1 MEIIASTIK
10 NVVLIVFFA
19 SVIEMF
25 LPRSSISR
33 YVQLIMGLFV
43 IVSILNPIA
52 NIKANDL
59 QLKILSPS
67 KTEQSQITKGINNG
81 LNFKEINLVFAQDT
95 VISNLEKQVEALVTI
110 VPGVKEAK
118 VKIVTDPEFINNGE
132 IDKILIEI
140 KSNLEKE
147 NDSSVEIV
155 QIDTLIEHKNIIELF
170 PEESK
175 QQIKTTVSN
184 FYGLDENLIGVITN

>member
-1 MEIIASTIK
+1 
-10 NVVLIVFFA
+10 
-19 SVIEMF
+19 
-25 LPRSSISR
+25 
-33 YVQLIMGLFV
+33 MGLFV

-155 QIDTLIEHKNIIELF
+155 QIDTLIEHKILLNYF
-170 PEESK
+170 QKNQNSK
-175 QQIKTTVSN
+175 
-184 FYGLDENLIGVITN
+184 

>member
-132 IDKILIEI
+132 IDKILIQI

-184 FYGLDENLIGVITN
+184 FYGLDENLIEVITN

>member
-67 KTEQSQITKGINNG
+67 KIEQSQITKGINNG

-184 FYGLDENLIGVITN
+184 FYGLEENLIEVITN

>member
-184 FYGLDENLIGVITN
+184 FYGLDENLIEVITN